1 MSVRGA
7 PLEAA
12 IWHDVE
18 DFLRNPG
25 PALAQL
31 AHKMGNVTATAE
43 RVQDDLA
50 RWQQQLGTKQGE
62 KDSVIALYRRG
73 RIDGGE
79 LDRQLDRVQVE
90 EADLR
95 ARVDALQQQLRDGQS
110 ARERLTSAEAMLRR
124 GKARGEGPAA
134 VLESGAGRGGAVR
147 GRRTAAEGRLWRG

>member
-31 AHKMGNVTATAE
+31 AEQMGNVTTTAE
-43 RVQDDLA
+43 RVQGDLA

-73 RIDGGE
+73 RIDAGE
-79 LDRQLDRVQVE
+79 LDRQLDQVQVE

-124 GKARGEGPAA
+124 LRTRPGAPPAA
-134 VLESGAGRGGAVR
+134 VGDGTTPAPPGCCAARPRGPH
-147 GRRTAAEGRLWRG
+147 